1 MIDLFL
7 NLKAVGGS
15 KLTAFLFCG
24 LLFPCEYMNIVLIG
38 YRCSG
43 KTEVGKILAEKLEKD
58 FLDTDELLEGNAGCS
73 IETIISKDGWD
84 HFREIEKNMIK
95 EVSRKDNLIIAT
107 GGGVVM
113 DERNIKNLKRN
124 GWIVWL
130 NAKREVLKKRMDKE
144 EKLGKIRPSLTGEDP
159 LEEIKQ
165 VLDFRIPLYE
175 KAAAF
180 VVDTSILTSREVA
193 ASIIKAFN

>member
-1 MIDLFL
+1 
-7 NLKAVGGS
+7 
-15 KLTAFLFCG
+15 
-24 LLFPCEYMNIVLIG
+24 MNIVLIG

-43 KTEVGKILAEKLEKD
+43 KTEVGKILAEELEKD
-58 FLDTDELLEGNAGCS
+58 FVDIDELLEEHAGCS
-73 IETIISKDGWD
+73 IETIVSMDGWD
-84 HFREIEKNMIK
+84 HFREIERNMIG
-95 EVSRKDNLIIAT
+95 EVSKKDNLIIAT

-130 NAKREVLKKRMDKE
+130 NGKREILKQRMDKE
-144 EKLGKIRPSLTGEDP
+144 QKLGKIRPSLTGKDP

-165 VLDFRIPLYE
+165 VLDLRIPLYE

-180 VVDTSILTSREVA
+180 VVDTSTLTPREVA
-193 ASIIKAFN
+193 ASIIKAFTPIG